1 MHPYL
6 LHSGHLL
13 LPTFGVLAAV
23 GLMAALTLSLRTAV
37 AVGLNPE
44 AVWNAGLF
52 TILTAFVLSRLLLVF
67 TNLQSFRAYPIL
79 LLMVPSLTSTGLLLT
94 AIVTVIYL
102 RLRHLP
108 LLATLDA
115 WAPCATLVWAFLALG
130 HFAEGSDAGLPT
142 TLPWGIRIPPDPIR
156 LHPVSLYAAIAAA
169 LITPILLRHLSHRHH
184 PGDTLALALAS
195 AGTAQ
200 FLLTFLR
207 QPSLFNILLGNLL
220 DPIQWISLGMTRSF
234 TGRPYPPATSKA
246 GLPCRLKTCSP
257 RASAAAPCP
266 LPSTAATRGVDEPA
280 PPPVPPSP
288 VRIMN

>member
-1 MHPYL
+1 VHPYL

-52 TILTAFVLSRLLLVF
+52 AILSAFVLSRLLLVF

-94 AIVTVIYL
+94 TIVTVIYL

-115 WAPCATLVWAFLALG
+115 WSPCATLVWAFLALG

-169 LITPILLRHLSHRHH
+169 LITLTLLRHLPHRHH
-184 PGDTLALALAS
+184 PGDTLALALAA
-195 AGTAQ
+195 AGTTQ

-207 QPSLFNILLGNLL
+207 QPSLFNVLLGNLL
-220 DPIQWISLGMTRSF
+220 DPIQWISLGMIL
-234 TGRPYPPATSKA
+234 AA
-246 GLPCRLKTCSP
+246 GLILLQQRKLVSH
-257 RASAAAPCP
+257 A
-266 LPSTAATRGVDEPA
+266 V
-280 PPPVPPSP
+280 
-288 VRIMN
+288 